1 MAKVSIIGKGKWGTK
16 IFDSIKNDVDI
27 VKPENSDWIVIST
40 PNDLHFEQVEY
51 WLEQKKNVFCE
62 KPLSLNYKSAEY
74 LYNTA
79 FDNDVKL
86 YVDDVFIWRNEFYN
100 VSNFRWGKTDT
111 TNYIDRLAYH
121 HFYLWVRNKKIL
133 VDEIIKTNDYSFTIK
148 LNGGEIGNFDY
159 TPSEKTFHSID
170 DVEVFNIN
178 DNPLKKMLISV
189 FEDYTTKSFNKDVT
203 MNATYLSEEVRK
215 VMYPK
220 ALVVGGGIFG
230 STAAVSLANNG
241 YDVEIH
247 EKQSDIMMCASN
259 INQYRLHKGYHY
271 PRSSDTALECNK
283 GLKTFKRKY
292 EQSVLNGSIEHYYCI
307 ASEDSL
313 ISSDD
318 YLEFLDEHRL
328 NYKIVDSLKNTDLT
342 VKVEEEL
349 FDSQVLRHSVKK
361 KLFANNVNIKI
372 NHESDKKN
380 FNSYDVIVFA
390 TYSNINQYLNKKINY
405 QFEVCE
411 KPVVKLSDRYKNK
424 SIVVMDGPFM
434 CLDPYGTTDY
444 HVLGNVVHAIHET
457 NIGTAPIIKNKK
469 LLDYIN
475 KGIIYQPDITN
486 IDKFIET
493 GERFF
498 ENFSNLEHIGSM
510 FTVRAVLKDR
520 EHDDARP
527 TLVEKHGDNIFTL
540 FSGKIDT
547 CVDAS
552 NELIKMIGD

>member
-27 VKPENSDWIVIST
+27 VKPENSDWVVIST

-170 DVEVFNIN
+170 DVEVSNTN
-178 DNPLKKMLISV
+178 DNPLKKMLIAV
-189 FEDYTTKSFNKDVT
+189 FEDYTAKSFNKDVT

-220 ALVVGGGIFG
+220 ALVIGGCIFG

-313 ISSDD
+313 ISSEE

-328 NYKIVDSLKNTDLT
+328 NYKIVDSIKNTDLT

-349 FDSQVLRHSVKK
+349 FDSQVLRQSVKK
-361 KLFANNVNIKI
+361 KLFANNINIKI
-372 NHESDKKN
+372 NHESDKKS
-380 FNSYDVIVFA
+380 FNLYDVIVFA

-469 LLDYIN
+469 LSDYIN

-498 ENFSNLEHIGSM
+498 DDFSNLEHIGSM

-527 TLVEKHGDNIFTL
+527 TLVEKHGDNMFTL

>member
-170 DVEVFNIN
+170 DVEVSNIN

-292 EQSVLNGSIEHYYCI
+292 EQSVLNGGIEHYYCI
-307 ASEDSL
+307 ASEGSL
-313 ISSDD
+313 ISSDE

-349 FDSQVLRHSVKK
+349 FDSRVLRHSVKK

-469 LLDYIN
+469 LSDYIN

-498 ENFSNLEHIGSM
+498 EDFSNLEHIGSM

>member
-27 VKPENSDWIVIST
+27 VKPENSDWVVIST

-170 DVEVFNIN
+170 DVEVSNTN
-178 DNPLKKMLISV
+178 DNPLKKMLIAV
-189 FEDYTTKSFNKDVT
+189 FEDYTAKSFNKDVT

-313 ISSDD
+313 ISSEE

-328 NYKIVDSLKNTDLT
+328 NYKIVDSIKNTDLT

-349 FDSQVLRHSVKK
+349 FDSQVLRQSVKK
-361 KLFANNVNIKI
+361 KLFANNINIKI
-372 NHESDKKN
+372 NHESDKKS
-380 FNSYDVIVFA
+380 FNLYDVIIFA

-457 NIGTAPIIKNKK
+457 NIGTEPIIKNKK
-469 LLDYIN
+469 LSNYIN

-498 ENFSNLEHIGSM
+498 DDFSNLEHIGSM

-527 TLVEKHGDNIFTL
+527 TLVEKHGDNMFTL

>member
-27 VKPENSDWIVIST
+27 VKPENSDWVVIST

-170 DVEVFNIN
+170 DVEVSNTN
-178 DNPLKKMLISV
+178 DNPLKKMLIAV
-189 FEDYTTKSFNKDVT
+189 FEDYTAKSFNKDVT

-313 ISSDD
+313 ISSEE

-328 NYKIVDSLKNTDLT
+328 NYKIVDSIKNTDLT

-349 FDSQVLRHSVKK
+349 FDSQVLRQSVKK
-361 KLFANNVNIKI
+361 KLFANNINIKI
-372 NHESDKKN
+372 NHESDKKS
-380 FNSYDVIVFA
+380 FNLYDVIVFA

-457 NIGTAPIIKNKK
+457 NIGTAPIINSKK
-469 LLDYIN
+469 LSNYIN

-498 ENFSNLEHIGSM
+498 DDFSNLEHIGSM

-527 TLVEKHGDNIFTL
+527 TLVEKHGDNMFTL

>member
-16 IFDSIKNDVDI
+16 ILDSIKNDVDI
-27 VKPENSDWIVIST
+27 VKPENSDWVIIST

-148 LNGGEIGNFDY
+148 LNGGEIANFDY
-159 TPSEKTFHSID
+159 TPSEKTFHTID
-170 DVEVFNIN
+170 DVEVSNTN
-178 DNPLKKMLISV
+178 DNPLKKMLIAV

-220 ALVVGGGIFG
+220 ALVVGGGIVG
-230 STAAVSLANNG
+230 STAAISLANNG

-292 EQSVLNGSIEHYYCI
+292 EQSVLNGSIKHYYCI

-313 ISSDD
+313 ISSDE

-328 NYKIVDSLKNTDLT
+328 NYKIVNSIKNTDLT

-361 KLFANNVNIKI
+361 KLFANNINIKI

-380 FNSYDVIVFA
+380 FNLYDVIVFA

-457 NIGTAPIIKNKK
+457 NIGTAPIIKSKK
-469 LLDYIN
+469 LSNYIN

-498 ENFSNLEHIGSM
+498 DDFSNLEHIGSM

>member
-170 DVEVFNIN
+170 DVEVSNIN

-292 EQSVLNGSIEHYYCI
+292 EQSVLNGGIEHYYCI
-307 ASEDSL
+307 ASEGSL
-313 ISSDD
+313 ISSDE

-349 FDSQVLRHSVKK
+349 FDSRVLRHSVKK

-457 NIGTAPIIKNKK
+457 NIGTAPIIKNNK
-469 LLDYIN
+469 LSDYIN
-475 KGIIYQPDITN
+475 KGIIYQPDLTN

-498 ENFSNLEHIGSM
+498 DDFSNLEHIGSM
-510 FTVRAVLKDR
+510 FTIRAVLKDR

>member
-27 VKPENSDWIVIST
+27 VKPENSDWVVIST

-170 DVEVFNIN
+170 DVEVSNTN
-178 DNPLKKMLISV
+178 DNPLKKMLIAV
-189 FEDYTTKSFNKDVT
+189 FEDYTAKSFNKDVT

-313 ISSDD
+313 ISSDE

-328 NYKIVDSLKNTDLT
+328 NYKIVDSIKNTDLT

-361 KLFANNVNIKI
+361 KLSANNINIKI
-372 NHESDKKN
+372 NHESDKNN
-380 FNSYDVIVFA
+380 FDLYDVIVFA
-390 TYSNINQYLNKKINY
+390 TYSNINQYLNNKINY

-469 LLDYIN
+469 LSNYIN

-498 ENFSNLEHIGSM
+498 DDFSNLEHIGSM

-527 TLVEKHGDNIFTL
+527 TLVEKHGDNMFTL

>member
-27 VKPENSDWIVIST
+27 VKPENSDWVVIST

-170 DVEVFNIN
+170 DVEVSNTN
-178 DNPLKKMLISV
+178 DNPLKKMLIAV
-189 FEDYTTKSFNKDVT
+189 FEDYTAKSFNKDVT

-313 ISSDD
+313 ISSEE

-328 NYKIVDSLKNTDLT
+328 NYKIVDSIKNTDLT

-349 FDSQVLRHSVKK
+349 FDSQVLRQSVKK
-361 KLFANNVNIKI
+361 KLFANNINIKI
-372 NHESDKKN
+372 NHESDKKS
-380 FNSYDVIVFA
+380 FNLYDVIIFA

-469 LLDYIN
+469 LSNYIN

-498 ENFSNLEHIGSM
+498 DDFSNLEHIGSM

-527 TLVEKHGDNIFTL
+527 TLVEKHGDNMFTL

>member
-27 VKPENSDWIVIST
+27 VKPENSDWVVIST

-170 DVEVFNIN
+170 DVEVSNTN
-178 DNPLKKMLISV
+178 DNPLKKMLIAV
-189 FEDYTTKSFNKDVT
+189 FEDYTAKSFNKDVT

-313 ISSDD
+313 ISSEE

-328 NYKIVDSLKNTDLT
+328 NYKIVDSIKNTDLT

-349 FDSQVLRHSVKK
+349 FDSQVLRQSVKK
-361 KLFANNVNIKI
+361 KLFANNINIKI
-372 NHESDKKN
+372 NHESDKKS
-380 FNSYDVIVFA
+380 FNLYDVIVFA

-469 LLDYIN
+469 LSNYIN

-498 ENFSNLEHIGSM
+498 DDFSNLEHIGSM

-527 TLVEKHGDNIFTL
+527 TLVEKHGDNMFTL

>member
-27 VKPENSDWIVIST
+27 VKPENSDWVVIST

-170 DVEVFNIN
+170 DVEVSNTN
-178 DNPLKKMLISV
+178 DNPLKKMLIAV
-189 FEDYTTKSFNKDVT
+189 FEDYTAKSFNKDVT

-313 ISSDD
+313 ISSEE

-328 NYKIVDSLKNTDLT
+328 NYKIVDSIKNTDLT

-349 FDSQVLRHSVKK
+349 FDSQVLRQSVKK
-361 KLFANNVNIKI
+361 KLFANNINIKI
-372 NHESDKKN
+372 NHESDKKS
-380 FNSYDVIVFA
+380 FNLYDVIVFA

-411 KPVVKLSDRYKNK
+411 KPVVKLSDTYKNK

-469 LLDYIN
+469 LSNYIN

-498 ENFSNLEHIGSM
+498 DDFSNLEHIGSM
-510 FTVRAVLKDR
+510 FTFRAVLKDR

-527 TLVEKHGDNIFTL
+527 TLVEKHGDNMFTL

>member
-27 VKPENSDWIVIST
+27 VKPENSDWVVIST

-170 DVEVFNIN
+170 DVEVSNTN
-178 DNPLKKMLISV
+178 DNPLKKMLIAV
-189 FEDYTTKSFNKDVT
+189 FEDYTAKSFNKDVT

-313 ISSDD
+313 ISSEE

-328 NYKIVDSLKNTDLT
+328 NYKIVDSIKNTDLT

-349 FDSQVLRHSVKK
+349 FDSQVLRQSVKK
-361 KLFANNVNIKI
+361 KLFANNINIKI

-380 FNSYDVIVFA
+380 FNLYDVIVFA

-469 LLDYIN
+469 LSNYIN

-498 ENFSNLEHIGSM
+498 DDFSNLEHIGSM

-527 TLVEKHGDNIFTL
+527 TLVEKHGDNMFTL

>member
-189 FEDYTTKSFNKDVT
+189 FENYTTKSFNKDVT

-292 EQSVLNGSIEHYYCI
+292 EQSVLNGGIEHYYCI

-313 ISSDD
+313 ISSDE

-349 FDSQVLRHSVKK
+349 FDSRVLRHSVKK

-457 NIGTAPIIKNKK
+457 NIGTAPIIKNKM

-498 ENFSNLEHIGSM
+498 KDFSNLEHIGSM

-527 TLVEKHGDNIFTL
+527 SLVEKHGDNIFTL

>member
-27 VKPENSDWIVIST
+27 VKPENSDWVVIST

-170 DVEVFNIN
+170 DVEVSNTN
-178 DNPLKKMLISV
+178 DNPLKKMLIAV
-189 FEDYTTKSFNKDVT
+189 FEDYTAKSFNKDVT

-313 ISSDD
+313 ISSEE

-328 NYKIVDSLKNTDLT
+328 NYKIVDSIKNTDLT

-349 FDSQVLRHSVKK
+349 FDSQVLRQSVKK
-361 KLFANNVNIKI
+361 KLFANNINIKI
-372 NHESDKKN
+372 NHESDKKS
-380 FNSYDVIVFA
+380 FNLYDVIIFA

-457 NIGTAPIIKNKK
+457 NIGTAPIIKSKK
-469 LLDYIN
+469 LSNYIN

-498 ENFSNLEHIGSM
+498 DDFSNLEHIGSM

>member
-27 VKPENSDWIVIST
+27 VKPENSDWVVIST

-170 DVEVFNIN
+170 DVEVSNTN
-178 DNPLKKMLISV
+178 DNPLKKMLIAV
-189 FEDYTTKSFNKDVT
+189 FEDYTAKSFNKDVT

-313 ISSDD
+313 ISSEE

-328 NYKIVDSLKNTDLT
+328 NYKIVDSIKNTDLT

-349 FDSQVLRHSVKK
+349 FDSQVLRQSVKK
-361 KLFANNVNIKI
+361 KLFANNINIKI
-372 NHESDKKN
+372 NHKSDKKS
-380 FNSYDVIVFA
+380 FNLYDVIVFA

-469 LLDYIN
+469 LSNYIN

-498 ENFSNLEHIGSM
+498 DDFSNLEHIGSM

-527 TLVEKHGDNIFTL
+527 TLVEKHGDNMFTL

>member
-27 VKPENSDWIVIST
+27 VKPENSDWVVIST

-170 DVEVFNIN
+170 DVEVSNTN
-178 DNPLKKMLISV
+178 DNPLKKMLIAV
-189 FEDYTTKSFNKDVT
+189 FEDYTAKSFNKDVT

-220 ALVVGGGIFG
+220 ALVIGGGIFG

-313 ISSDD
+313 ISSEE

-328 NYKIVDSLKNTDLT
+328 NYKIVDSIKNTDLT

-349 FDSQVLRHSVKK
+349 FDSQVLRQSVKK
-361 KLFANNVNIKI
+361 KLFANNINIKI
-372 NHESDKKN
+372 NHESDKKS
-380 FNSYDVIVFA
+380 FNLYDVIVFA

-424 SIVVMDGPFM
+424 SIVVMDGTFM

-469 LLDYIN
+469 LSDYIN

-498 ENFSNLEHIGSM
+498 DDFSNLEHIGSM

-527 TLVEKHGDNIFTL
+527 TLVEKHGDNMFTL

>member
-27 VKPENSDWIVIST
+27 VKPENSDWVVIST

-170 DVEVFNIN
+170 DVEVSNTN
-178 DNPLKKMLISV
+178 DNPLKKMLIAV
-189 FEDYTTKSFNKDVT
+189 FEDYTAKSFNKDVT

-313 ISSDD
+313 ISSEE

-328 NYKIVDSLKNTDLT
+328 NYKIVDSIKNTDLT

-361 KLFANNVNIKI
+361 KLFANNINIKI
-372 NHESDKKN
+372 NHESDKKS
-380 FNSYDVIVFA
+380 FNLYDVIVFA

-469 LLDYIN
+469 LSDYIN

-498 ENFSNLEHIGSM
+498 DDFSNLEHIGSM

-527 TLVEKHGDNIFTL
+527 TLVEKHGDNMFTL

>member
-27 VKPENSDWIVIST
+27 VKPENSDWVVIST

-170 DVEVFNIN
+170 DVEVSNTN
-178 DNPLKKMLISV
+178 DNPLKKMLIAV
-189 FEDYTTKSFNKDVT
+189 FEDYTAKSFNKDVT

-313 ISSDD
+313 ISSEE

-328 NYKIVDSLKNTDLT
+328 NYKIVDSIKNTDLT

-361 KLFANNVNIKI
+361 KLSANNINIKI
-372 NHESDKKN
+372 NHESDKNN
-380 FNSYDVIVFA
+380 FDLYDVIVFA
-390 TYSNINQYLNKKINY
+390 TYSNINQYLNNKINY

-457 NIGTAPIIKNKK
+457 NVGTAPIIKSKK
-469 LLDYIN
+469 LSNYIN

-498 ENFSNLEHIGSM
+498 DDFSNLEHIGSM

>member
-170 DVEVFNIN
+170 DVEVSNIN

-292 EQSVLNGSIEHYYCI
+292 EQSVLNGGIEHYYCI
-307 ASEDSL
+307 ASEGSL
-313 ISSDD
+313 ISSDE

-349 FDSQVLRHSVKK
+349 FDSRVLRHSVKK

-457 NIGTAPIIKNKK
+457 NIGTAPIIKNNK
-469 LLDYIN
+469 LSDYIN
-475 KGIIYQPDITN
+475 KGIIYQPDLTN

-498 ENFSNLEHIGSM
+498 EDFSNLEHIGSM
-510 FTVRAVLKDR
+510 FTIRAVLKDR

>member
-100 VSNFRWGKTDT
+100 VSNFRWCKTDT

-292 EQSVLNGSIEHYYCI
+292 EQSILNGVLNII
-307 ASEDSL
+307 
-313 ISSDD
+313 
-318 YLEFLDEHRL
+318 
-328 NYKIVDSLKNTDLT
+328 IVLH
-342 VKVEEEL
+342 
-349 FDSQVLRHSVKK
+349 LR
-361 KLFANNVNIKI
+361 
-372 NHESDKKN
+372 
-380 FNSYDVIVFA
+380 
-390 TYSNINQYLNKKINY
+390 T
-405 QFEVCE
+405 
-411 KPVVKLSDRYKNK
+411 P
-424 SIVVMDGPFM
+424 
-434 CLDPYGTTDY
+434 
-444 HVLGNVVHAIHET
+444 
-457 NIGTAPIIKNKK
+457 
-469 LLDYIN
+469 
-475 KGIIYQPDITN
+475 
-486 IDKFIET
+486 
-493 GERFF
+493 
-498 ENFSNLEHIGSM
+498 
-510 FTVRAVLKDR
+510 
-520 EHDDARP
+520 
-527 TLVEKHGDNIFTL
+527 
-540 FSGKIDT
+540 
-547 CVDAS
+547 
-552 NELIKMIGD
+552 

>member
-313 ISSDD
+313 ISSDE

-349 FDSQVLRHSVKK
+349 FDSRVLRHSVKK

-498 ENFSNLEHIGSM
+498 EDFSNLEHIGSM

>member
-27 VKPENSDWIVIST
+27 VKPENSDWVVIST

-170 DVEVFNIN
+170 DVEVSNTN
-178 DNPLKKMLISV
+178 DNPLKKMLIAV
-189 FEDYTTKSFNKDVT
+189 FEDYTAKSFNKDVT

-313 ISSDD
+313 ISSDE

-328 NYKIVDSLKNTDLT
+328 NYKIVDSIKNTDLT

-349 FDSQVLRHSVKK
+349 FDSQVLRQSVKK
-361 KLFANNVNIKI
+361 KLFANNINIKI
-372 NHESDKKN
+372 NHESDKKS
-380 FNSYDVIVFA
+380 FNLYDVIIFA
-390 TYSNINQYLNKKINY
+390 TYSNI
-405 QFEVCE
+405 
-411 KPVVKLSDRYKNK
+411 KLSDRYKNK

-469 LLDYIN
+469 LSNYIN

-498 ENFSNLEHIGSM
+498 DDFSNLEHIGSM

-527 TLVEKHGDNIFTL
+527 TLVEKHGDNMFTL

>member
-27 VKPENSDWIVIST
+27 VKPENSDWVVIST

-170 DVEVFNIN
+170 DVEVSNTN
-178 DNPLKKMLISV
+178 DNPLKKMLIAV
-189 FEDYTTKSFNKDVT
+189 FEDYTAKSFNKDVT

-313 ISSDD
+313 ISSEE

-328 NYKIVDSLKNTDLT
+328 NYKIVDSIKNTDLT

-349 FDSQVLRHSVKK
+349 FDSQVLRQSVKK
-361 KLFANNVNIKI
+361 KLFANNINIKI
-372 NHESDKKN
+372 NHESDKKS
-380 FNSYDVIVFA
+380 FNLYDVIVFA

-469 LLDYIN
+469 LSNYIN

-493 GERFF
+493 GEKFF
-498 ENFSNLEHIGSM
+498 DDFSNLEHIGSM

-527 TLVEKHGDNIFTL
+527 TLVEKHGDNMFTL

>member
-170 DVEVFNIN
+170 DVEVSNIN

-292 EQSVLNGSIEHYYCI
+292 EQSVLNGGIEHYYCI
-307 ASEDSL
+307 ASEGSL
-313 ISSDD
+313 ISSDE

-349 FDSQVLRHSVKK
+349 FDSRVLRHSVKK

-457 NIGTAPIIKNKK
+457 NIGTAPIIKNNK
-469 LLDYIN
+469 LSDYIN

-498 ENFSNLEHIGSM
+498 EDFSNLEHIGSM

>member
-27 VKPENSDWIVIST
+27 VKPENSDWVVIST

-170 DVEVFNIN
+170 DVEVSNTN
-178 DNPLKKMLISV
+178 DNPLKKMLIAV
-189 FEDYTTKSFNKDVT
+189 FEDYTAKSFNKDVT
-203 MNATYLSEEVRK
+203 MNATYLSGEVRK

-313 ISSDD
+313 ISSEE

-328 NYKIVDSLKNTDLT
+328 NYKIVDSIKNTDLT

-349 FDSQVLRHSVKK
+349 FDSQVLRQSVKK
-361 KLFANNVNIKI
+361 KLFANNINIKI
-372 NHESDKKN
+372 NHESDKKS
-380 FNSYDVIVFA
+380 FNLYDVIVFA

-469 LLDYIN
+469 LSDYIN

-498 ENFSNLEHIGSM
+498 DDFSNLEHIGSM

-527 TLVEKHGDNIFTL
+527 TLVEKHGDNMFTL

>member
-27 VKPENSDWIVIST
+27 VKPENSDWVVIST

-170 DVEVFNIN
+170 DVEVSNTN
-178 DNPLKKMLISV
+178 DNPLKKMLIAV
-189 FEDYTTKSFNKDVT
+189 FEDYTAKSFNKDVT

-271 PRSSDTALECNK
+271 PRSSDTALECNN

-313 ISSDD
+313 ISSEE

-328 NYKIVDSLKNTDLT
+328 NYKIVDSIKNTDLT

-361 KLFANNVNIKI
+361 KLFANNINIKI
-372 NHESDKKN
+372 NHESDKKS
-380 FNSYDVIVFA
+380 FNLYDVIIFA

-469 LLDYIN
+469 LSNYIN

-493 GERFF
+493 GEKFF
-498 ENFSNLEHIGSM
+498 DDFSNLEHIGSM

-527 TLVEKHGDNIFTL
+527 TLVEKHGDNMFTL

>member
-27 VKPENSDWIVIST
+27 VKPENSDWVVIST

-170 DVEVFNIN
+170 DVEVSNTN
-178 DNPLKKMLISV
+178 DNPLKKMLIAV
-189 FEDYTTKSFNKDVT
+189 FEDYTAKSFNKDVT

-313 ISSDD
+313 ISSEE

-328 NYKIVDSLKNTDLT
+328 NYKIVDSIKNTDLT

-349 FDSQVLRHSVKK
+349 FDSQVLRQSVKK
-361 KLFANNVNIKI
+361 KLFANNINIKI
-372 NHESDKKN
+372 NHESDKKS
-380 FNSYDVIVFA
+380 FNLYDVIVFA

-469 LLDYIN
+469 LSDYIN

-498 ENFSNLEHIGSM
+498 DDFSNLEHIGSM

-527 TLVEKHGDNIFTL
+527 TLVEKHGDNMFTL

>member
-27 VKPENSDWIVIST
+27 VKPENSDWVVIST

-170 DVEVFNIN
+170 DVEVSNTN
-178 DNPLKKMLISV
+178 DNPLKKMLIAV
-189 FEDYTTKSFNKDVT
+189 FEDYTAKSFNKDVT

-271 PRSSDTALECNK
+271 PRSSDTALECNN

-313 ISSDD
+313 ISSEE

-328 NYKIVDSLKNTDLT
+328 NYKIVDSIKNTDLT

-361 KLFANNVNIKI
+361 KLFANNINIKI
-372 NHESDKKN
+372 NHESDKKS
-380 FNSYDVIVFA
+380 FNLYDVIVFA

-469 LLDYIN
+469 LSNYIN

-498 ENFSNLEHIGSM
+498 DDFPNLEHIGSM

-527 TLVEKHGDNIFTL
+527 TLVEKHGDNMFTL

>member
-27 VKPENSDWIVIST
+27 VKPENSDWVVIST

-170 DVEVFNIN
+170 DVEVSNTN
-178 DNPLKKMLISV
+178 DNPLKKMLIAV
-189 FEDYTTKSFNKDVT
+189 FEDYTAKSFNKDVT
-203 MNATYLSEEVRK
+203 MNATYLSGEVRK

-313 ISSDD
+313 ISSEE

-328 NYKIVDSLKNTDLT
+328 NYKIVDSIKNTDLT

-361 KLFANNVNIKI
+361 KLFANNINIKI
-372 NHESDKKN
+372 NHESDKKS
-380 FNSYDVIVFA
+380 FNLYDVIVFA

-469 LLDYIN
+469 LSNYIN

-498 ENFSNLEHIGSM
+498 DDFSNLEHIGSM

-527 TLVEKHGDNIFTL
+527 TLVEKHGDNMFTL